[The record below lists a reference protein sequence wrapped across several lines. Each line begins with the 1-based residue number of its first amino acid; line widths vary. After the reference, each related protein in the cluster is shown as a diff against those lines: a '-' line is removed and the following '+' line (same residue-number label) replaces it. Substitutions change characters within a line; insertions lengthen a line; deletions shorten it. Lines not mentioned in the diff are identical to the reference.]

1 MLIVLIRT
9 VILYS
14 VVVLVMRLMGKRQ
27 IGELQ
32 PYEFVITMMISD
44 LAALPMQDTRLPL
57 LLGVIPIITLLMLK
71 TLLSEIQLKS
81 KIARKVIDGTPC
93 VLIKE
98 GKVNFKSLIS
108 QRINIDDLMEELR
121 LSGYFNIKDIQYAIL
136 ENNGQVSVIPKKALS
151 PATKEDVKVDG
162 EEDKLPFVLV
172 INGKLDK
179 KALQR
184 ANKDFSWLDKML
196 KKNNVE
202 DIKNVYI
209 AMIDSNSQFFLQK
222 KDDIIDFGDDDL

>member
-9 VILYS
+9 IILYS

-151 PATKEDVKVDG
+151 PATKEDVKVDE
-162 EEDKLPFVLV
+162 EEDKLPLVLV

-184 ANKDFSWLDKML
+184 ANKDSSWLDKML
-196 KKNNVE
+196 KKNNVD

-209 AMIDSNSQFFLQK
+209 AMMDSNAQFFLQK